1 MREFL
6 VNVYGTEPGKI
17 DVIQNGLDLSDL
29 KLASPEEKIALK
41 EKYGFKQS
49 EKILLFSGRID
60 SGKGIFSLVDAFI
73 EACLRMKNL
82 RLVIAGQGDIQ
93 VCLKRSG
100 PSYGR
105 VTYSGFLPKDQLFD
119 IYRIA
124 DMGIVPSVYD
134 HCPYTVLEMMAFK
147 IPIIASRINGLDE
160 ILDDSN
166 CVFIDQCSDESGE
179 ISFDIQQISAAILE
193 LAGNVAKRKKLADQA
208 YKILSE
214 KFTSLRMAKEM
225 IDLFE
230 KITESEEAVIQK

>member
-1 MREFL
+1 
-6 VNVYGTEPGKI
+6 
-17 DVIQNGLDLSDL
+17 
-29 KLASPEEKIALK
+29 
-41 EKYGFKQS
+41 
-49 EKILLFSGRID
+49 
-60 SGKGIFSLVDAFI
+60 
-73 EACLRMKNL
+73 
-82 RLVIAGQGDIQ
+82 
-93 VCLKRSG
+93 
-100 PSYGR
+100 
-105 VTYSGFLPKDQLFD
+105 
-119 IYRIA
+119 
-124 DMGIVPSVYD
+124 MGIVPSVYD